1 MRWME
6 LAVATNSDG
15 ADLVSN
21 LLYDAGIM
29 GVVIEDPGDINA
41 LIQDRESWDY
51 VDPCLLKADAGE
63 VTVKGYLPF
72 DGTLHDRV
80 EMIMEELQTLKEGNA
95 HFGCLS
101 LETGEVEEDDWAESW
116 KKYYKPIKIGQNI
129 IIKPSWEQYNQ
140 SPGDIIID
148 LDPGMAFGTGT
159 HESTALCIELL
170 EKYVKPGQRAL
181 DIGCGS
187 GILAITAAKLDA
199 GEVEAYDIQ
208 QLAVDIAADNVKRN
222 NVSDVVKV
230 GKGNL
235 FGRVTG
241 DADIIV
247 ANIVADVIIRMSES
261 VEKYLKPG
269 GVFIASGIIRER
281 VDEVAEAL
289 ESRGMTIMEKWLLN
303 EWGALAACMKGQKI

>member
-6 LAVATNSDG
+6 LAVTTNNDG
-15 ADLVSN
+15 MDLVSN
-21 LLYDAGIM
+21 LLYEAGIM
-29 GVVIEDPGDINA
+29 GVVIEDPADIKD
-41 LIQDRESWDY
+41 LFQDRESWDY
-51 VDPCLLKADAGE
+51 VDPGLIKADSGE

-72 DGTLHDRV
+72 DDTLHDRI
-80 EMIMEELQTLKEGNA
+80 EMIMEELQILKEGNA
-95 HFGCLS
+95 HLGCLS

-129 IIKPSWEQYNQ
+129 IIKPSWEMYVESQ
-140 SPGDIIID
+140 GDIVID

-159 HESTALCIELL
+159 HESTSLCIELL
-170 EKYVKPGQRAL
+170 EKYVKPGHRVL

-187 GILAITAAKLDA
+187 GILAITAAKLGA

-208 QLAVDIAADNVKRN
+208 ELAVRIAADNVKRN

-230 GKGNL
+230 DRGNL
-235 FGRVTG
+235 FDRVAG

-247 ANIVADVIIRMSES
+247 ANIVADVIIKMSES

-269 GVFIASGIIRER
+269 GVFIVSGIIRER
-281 VDEVAEAL
+281 MDEVAEVL
-289 ESRGMTIMEKWLLN
+289 ESKDMMIIEKLLLN
-303 EWGALAACMKGQKI
+303 GWGALAACMKGQKI